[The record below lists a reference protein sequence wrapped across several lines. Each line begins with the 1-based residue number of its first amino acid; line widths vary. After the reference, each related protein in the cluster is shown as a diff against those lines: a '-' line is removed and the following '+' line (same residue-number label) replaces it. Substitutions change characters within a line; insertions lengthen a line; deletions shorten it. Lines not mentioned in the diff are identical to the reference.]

1 MYHFFCKASIF
12 TFHHI
17 EPFLN
22 KKRQRSKFFI
32 LFSVLMSI
40 FTAHCSPEKAIS
52 EKAYELEKKGLFAEA
67 VYEYSRALDSNPE
80 YGFAN
85 RRMGF
90 ILSESYKSMIPAIRH
105 LEAARNTY
113 QNDTE
118 LNLKLFDLTLF
129 AEDYQKAEKL
139 KKELSLSLSRESND
153 YIQQIFECRRN
164 GDSQKKKLVSFFS
177 GVPEPAEIKLIYR
190 SAYLCMKKL
199 EWKEKA
205 AELSERFRLKGQNE

>member
-12 TFHHI
+12 TFHPI
-17 EPFLN
+17 GSFLG
-22 KKRQRSKFFI
+22 KKRQRFQFFL
-32 LFSVLMSI
+32 LFSVLMPI
-40 FTAHCSPEKAIS
+40 VFTYCSPEKGIS
-52 EKAYELEKKGLFAEA
+52 ERAYELEKRGLFAEA

-90 ILSESYKSMIPAIRH
+90 ILSESYKSIVPAIRH
-105 LEAARNTY
+105 LEAAKNTF

-129 AEDYQKAEKL
+129 VEDYPKAEKL
-139 KKELSLSLSRESND
+139 KKELQQSLSKESSD
-153 YIQQIFECRRN
+153 YIQQLFECRKN
-164 GDSQKKKLVSFFS
+164 SDSQKKKLVSFFS
-177 GVPEPAEIKLIYR
+177 GAAEPPEIKLIYR
-190 SAYLCMKKL
+190 SVYLCMKNL

-205 AELSERFRLKGQNE
+205 AELSSRFRLKGQYE